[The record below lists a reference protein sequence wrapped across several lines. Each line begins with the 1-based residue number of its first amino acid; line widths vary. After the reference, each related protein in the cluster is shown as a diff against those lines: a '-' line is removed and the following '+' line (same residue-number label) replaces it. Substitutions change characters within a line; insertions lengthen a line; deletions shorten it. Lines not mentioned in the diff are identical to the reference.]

1 MVEDNSRFL
10 ASPPGFLLE
19 IVDGERNMRNR
30 PVRIRILMCGMMIA
44 ALCAATPLRSQQ
56 QELPKVRI
64 ELLTRAISKL
74 PLVIAQDQGLYKKH
88 GLDVEIWMPEPEYPN
103 AITMDIE
110 RPEEP
115 DLSIDG
121 GTPMINNLATNARY
135 PKRIILA
142 STDCSVRWHII
153 GQKGLTRLEDL
164 KGKRLGISNPSAMT
178 SFVSRL
184 LAKRMG
190 WDPVQDISIMSN
202 AQTTDALKENLVDAF
217 VADERYYATALQ
229 AGYPILADT
238 SEWNSAIAG
247 NSIRAEESWLR
258 DPKKRDIA
266 KRFIMATLEGMALYH
281 NNREL
286 ALDVMKRWHGM
297 DREVSSVLYEA
308 GSGMP
313 KKMYPCYDGIK
324 NTMELFDSNE
334 MRQHKP
340 TDFYDDSIIKE
351 LDESGFI
358 DALYR

>member
-1 MVEDNSRFL
+1 MMCLAMIAVLCF
-10 ASPPGFLLE
+10 ASPSL
-19 IVDGERNMRNR
+19 
-30 PVRIRILMCGMMIA
+30 A
-44 ALCAATPLRSQQ
+44 
-56 QELPKVRI
+56 QEEALPKIRI
-64 ELLTRAISKL
+64 ELLTRAVSKM
-74 PLVIAQDQGLYKKH
+74 PVVIAKDQGLYEKH

-103 AITMDIE
+103 AITIETE

-121 GTPMINNLATNARY
+121 GTPMINYLTTNARY
-135 PKRIILA
+135 PKRVILA

-153 GQKGLTRLEDL
+153 GQKGLTKLEDL
-164 KGKRLGISNPSAMT
+164 KGKRLGISNPNAMT

-190 WDPVQDISIMSN
+190 WDPIQDISIMSD
-202 AQTTDALKENLVDAF
+202 AQTTAALDEKLVDAF
-217 VADERYYATALQ
+217 VADERYYATAVQ
-229 AGYPILADT
+229 AGYPVLADT

-247 NSIRAEESWLR
+247 NSIRAEEEWLR
-258 DPKKRDIA
+258 DPKKRDITR
-266 KRFIMATLEGMALYH
+266 RFIMATLEGMALYH

-308 GSGMP
+308 GREMP
-313 KKMYPCYDGIK
+313 KKMYPCYEGIK

-334 MRQHKP
+334 MRKYKP

-351 LDESGFI
+351 LDASGFI
-358 DALYR
+358 DNLYR

>member
-1 MVEDNSRFL
+1 MNCVRALLRTAIL
-10 ASPPGFLLE
+10 AAF
-19 IVDGERNMRNR
+19 
-30 PVRIRILMCGMMIA
+30 A
-44 ALCAATPLRSQQ
+44 AGIPMSAQQ

-103 AITMDIE
+103 AITVTVE

-115 DLSIDG
+115 DLSVDG
-121 GTPMINNLATNARY
+121 GTPMINNLMTNARY

-153 GQKGLTRLEDL
+153 GQKGLTKLEDL

-184 LAKRMG
+184 FAKRMG

-202 AQTTDALKENLVDAF
+202 AQTTDALKEGLVDAF
-217 VADERYYATALQ
+217 VADERYYATAVQ

-238 SEWNSAIAG
+238 AEWNSAIAG
-247 NSIRAEESWLR
+247 NSIRAEESWLK

-297 DREVSSVLYEA
+297 NREVSSVLYAE

-334 MRQHKP
+334 MRKHKP

-351 LDESGFI
+351 IDQSGFI
-358 DALYR
+358 DNLYR